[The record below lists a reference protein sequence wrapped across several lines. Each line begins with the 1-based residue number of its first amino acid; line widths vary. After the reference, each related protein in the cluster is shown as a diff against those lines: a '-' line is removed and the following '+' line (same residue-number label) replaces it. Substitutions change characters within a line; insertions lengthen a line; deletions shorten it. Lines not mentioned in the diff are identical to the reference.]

1 MPETRPFFRVNVQ
14 LALGAVLSLLFV
26 LAAFIGPQIAPR
38 DPLEEHLIL
47 RVEDGWVIP
56 PFPAFTVPGYPLGGD
71 AFGRDLYSRLL
82 WAIRPTLILVSIVAG
97 LRLLLGLLLG
107 LLAGWYTAPHPI
119 GRTLDSLI
127 NFALSIPVLLVALGA
142 IAVVGP
148 EMGLSAFIFGL
159 CLTGWVE
166 TAQQVRE
173 QTRILRTQA
182 YIEAA
187 RALGAS
193 TRSILL
199 SHILRQLLPL
209 LLILLAFEVS
219 SALMT
224 TAGLGFLGYY
234 IGGDV
239 WVDVSDFV
247 ARRISGMPELG
258 QMLATSWTNLTQP
271 WPMVAVGS
279 VVFFAILGFNLLGEG
294 LRQTLGAALPAH
306 TLFTRG
312 WARLS
317 LNLRQAFY
325 PFERYLRPLTL
336 VLIVAVLFFVGW
348 QTLWAAARF
357 WESAPPTA
365 PAFSQGDADVAPGEA
380 ATPGAVASPGSVTI
394 PPEEIVW
401 QLALPKG
408 AQDWFLPTPDDTLIV
423 LAAGAQFWRISADGS
438 LLMSATLPGAL
449 LTAGS
454 SSFSEYTIYP
464 EVLPDASLIGFTRPN
479 TVYRLAP
486 DASLTWTETL
496 QSAPY
501 APPLRTED
509 GTLYL
514 TDKRAR
520 LYAFDATGLKWVF
533 TSSAAGDTASAPLL
547 APDGTLLYVVTNL
560 SKGFLQA
567 VSADGRD
574 LGWLQAKTQSFY
586 SGLRISPDGKYVFL
600 REDVFDIVAQKRLDL
615 MFPFAVNELLPGRDG
630 NLYARSGYDVL
641 QWRVGG
647 DGALETLNTVSLGLP
662 PRQTL
667 TPRLDVSKNSVL
679 WLTVGNDL
687 LWLTPAGESLGRVEN
702 AWSGELISADLA
714 RDRLLRCAAQPDDTL
729 LCEIFAPGSEQPI
742 VTHQTVPLPPF
753 RSAIWRGDGAYLFG
767 RDGNL
772 YWVKFYL
779 P

>member
-1 MPETRPFFRVNVQ
+1 MPENRTSFRINLQ
-14 LALGAVLSLLFV
+14 LTLGAAISLLFV
-26 LAAFIGPQIAPR
+26 LAAFVGPQIAPR

-71 AFGRDLYSRLL
+71 VFGRDLYSRLL

-97 LRLLLGLLLG
+97 LRLLLGLFIG
-107 LLAGWYTAPHPI
+107 LLAGWYSAPHPI
-119 GRTLDSLI
+119 GRILDMLI

-142 IAVVGP
+142 IAIVGP

-193 TRSILL
+193 ARSILL
-199 SHILRQLLPL
+199 GHILRQLLPL
-209 LLILLAFEVS
+209 LLILLAFEIS

-247 ARRISGMPELG
+247 ARRMSGTPELG

-271 WPMVAVGS
+271 WPMVAVGT
-279 VVFFAILGFNLLGEG
+279 VVFFAIFGFNLLGEG
-294 LRQTLGAALPAH
+294 LRQTLGTALPAH
-306 TLFTRG
+306 TPLTRG
-312 WARLS
+312 WERLW

-325 PFERYLRPLTL
+325 PFERYLRPLL
-336 VLIVAVLFFVGW
+336 VAFTAVALLFAGW
-348 QTLWAAARF
+348 RSLGDAARF

-365 PAFSQGDADVAPGEA
+365 PALSQGDADGATEA
-380 ATPGAVASPGSVTI
+380 AVTPGAVASPRSVTI

-401 QLALPKG
+401 QLELPKG
-408 AQDWFLPTPDDTLIV
+408 VQDWLMPAPDDTLIV
-423 LAAGAQFWRISADGS
+423 FAAGAEFWRISPDGR
-438 LLMSATLPGAL
+438 LLLSATLPGAL

-454 SSFSEYTIYP
+454 SSFSEYTLYP
-464 EVLPDASLIGFTRPN
+464 VVLPDASLIGFTRPN
-479 TVYRLAP
+479 TVYHLAL

-501 APPLRTED
+501 APPLLAED

-514 TDKRAR
+514 TDRRAR
-520 LYAFDATGLKWVF
+520 LYAFDTAGLKWVF
-533 TSSAAGDTASAPLL
+533 TSAAAGDTASAPLV
-547 APDGTLLYVVTNL
+547 APDGTVLYVVTNL
-560 SKGFLQA
+560 SKGFVQA
-567 VSADGRD
+567 VSPAGED
-574 LGWLQAKTQSFY
+574 LGWMEAKTQSFY
-586 SGLRISPDGKYVFL
+586 SGLRLSADGRYVFL
-600 REDVFDIVAQKRLDL
+600 REDVFDLTAQARLDL
-615 MFPFAVNELLPGRDG
+615 AFPFAVNELLAGRDG

-641 QWRVGG
+641 QWRVGS
-647 DGALETLNTVSLGLP
+647 DGSLETLNWVSLGLP
-662 PRQTL
+662 PRQTI
-667 TPRLDVSKNSVL
+667 TPWLQVSENSTL

-687 LWLTPAGESLGRVEN
+687 LWLTPAGESLGRIEN
-702 AWSGELISADLA
+702 ARSGDLISADLA
-714 RDRLLRCAAQPDDTL
+714 RDRLLRCLAQPDDAL

-772 YWVKFYL
+772 YWVRFYL